1 MTTERTNWP
10 DGMMLR
16 HSRAARY
23 LPVGSMVYNTPD
35 LRTDGSAPGDETT
48 DTRTRFRKVDDDQWQ
63 PCTADG
69 TLVPLAEFP
78 DGFASEQLFMP
89 VYVTSATYP
98 EAATQAIENALSLVR
113 DEVQR

>member
-35 LRTDGSAPGDETT
+35 LRTDG
-48 DTRTRFRKVDDDQWQ
+48 TRTRFRKVDDDQWQ
-63 PCTADG
+63 PCTPDG